1 MTEIHGHVGACC
13 FLGDGFWRPPIPLQ
27 FSVQLWHAG
36 GLGPRPLLC
45 RPHPGDPLEGLQKLP
60 SCVFFATFS
69 FFFFLFLIFASVSS
83 QWYNRTDYP
92 IFTQYQRYRMLHPTQ
107 PFYILHPRFEWQ
119 VWQQIQDNMA
129 EPIQRN
135 PPSSGLL
142 GAWELDLFAA
152 RIQHWIY
159 SESLSSR
166 VPVKKC
172 SCFWSACDFSL
183 VSSLLAQAPSWWCH
197 CARWCMSTSSC
208 LLAER
213 RSSAITTSGFTT
225 PPARSAPTTR
235 CCTRRTWSRGWTKG
249 PTATST
255 PTDASRCRGSTGWT
269 AQAVQRVY
277 L

>member
-1 MTEIHGHVGACC
+1 MTELHGHVGACC
-13 FLGDGFWRPPIPLQ
+13 FLGDGFWWPPIPLQ

-60 SCVFFATFS
+60 SFVFATF
-69 FFFFLFLIFASVSS
+69 FFFFFFHFLIFASVSF

-142 GAWELDLFAA
+142 GA
-152 RIQHWIY
+152 
-159 SESLSSR
+159 
-166 VPVKKC
+166 
-172 SCFWSACDFSL
+172 
-183 VSSLLAQAPSWWCH
+183 
-197 CARWCMSTSSC
+197 
-208 LLAER
+208 
-213 RSSAITTSGFTT
+213 
-225 PPARSAPTTR
+225 
-235 CCTRRTWSRGWTKG
+235 
-249 PTATST
+249 
-255 PTDASRCRGSTGWT
+255 
-269 AQAVQRVY
+269 
-277 L
+277 